1 MKEIRPPGDSYGK
14 QKSPRISKD
23 RVHRWPGTDL
33 AGILYRLLT
42 PWKYS
47 GKSREMIEEIVVRVV
62 SVGMALVKE
71 VLLRRYYCGTSLTF
85 IIEVSPES

>member
-1 MKEIRPPGDSYGK
+1 MANKPPPASAKTGY
-14 QKSPRISKD
+14 
-23 RVHRWPGTDL
+23 RWPGTDL

-47 GKSREMIEEIVVRVV
+47 GKWREMVEEIVVRVV
-62 SVGMALVKE
+62 SVGMVLVKE